1 MAPLNC
7 ATKSIGPCFLLSNAL
22 NTLRLPSRLL
32 CTDEKFAKLLG
43 KCATDNLI
51 ICMNILDY
59 FCVLKLLLFYLDFF
73 MFLLKCICLNM
84 ISFVLQKAK
93 IFGLKILTMHSF

>member
-7 ATKSIGPCFLLSNAL
+7 ATKSIVPCFLLSNAL

-32 CTDEKFAKLLG
+32 CTDEKFAELLG

-51 ICMNILDY
+51 ICMNILD
-59 FCVLKLLLFYLDFF
+59 FFLCFKVVAFLFGLFYVSIKMY
-73 MFLLKCICLNM
+73 MFKYDIICI
-84 ISFVLQKAK
+84 AK
-93 IFGLKILTMHSF
+93 S